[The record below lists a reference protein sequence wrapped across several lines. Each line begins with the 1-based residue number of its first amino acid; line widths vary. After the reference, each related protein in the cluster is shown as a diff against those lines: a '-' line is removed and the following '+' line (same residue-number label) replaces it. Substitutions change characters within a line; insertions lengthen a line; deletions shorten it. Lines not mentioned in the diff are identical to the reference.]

1 MIHQRVFSPTTMSKM
16 KSGDIEVSRD
26 KDKLREIEV
35 TLDFTPNA
43 LASVLYRQG
52 ETVILACVT
61 KADGLPRWF
70 PRDSQRGWVH
80 AEYSLLPGSTDSRF
94 RRERNGAKGR
104 TQEIERLVAR
114 SLRGAI
120 DLEQLGPIALTV
132 DCDVLNADGGTR
144 CASITAACIALRLA
158 VRRLIN
164 EGECLPIGL
173 RPSREDLKNGWKKP
187 NLSEEEKSNHEN
199 NVIMNDVAAVSVG
212 LIGDDIYLDLD
223 YILDSNADV
232 DMNVVM
238 TSNRE
243 FVEVQGTG
251 EESTYSREQLNS
263 LLDMAEKGNSLLHK
277 MKSKYYQM
285 LIEFSEQLKRIVR
298 WRAC

>member
-1 MIHQRVFSPTTMSKM
+1 MIHESDVRRPTMAKM
-16 KSGDIEVSRD
+16 KSGDFETDRE
-26 KDKLREIEV
+26 KDELREIEV

-43 LASVLYRQG
+43 LASILYRQG
-52 ETVILACVT
+52 NTVIMACVT

-70 PRDSQRGWVH
+70 PRDSNRGWVH
-80 AEYSLLPGSTDSRF
+80 AEYSLLPASTDSRF
-94 RRERNGAKGR
+94 RRERGGAKGR

-158 VRRLIN
+158 VRRLISS
-164 EGECLPIGL
+164 GECLPMNM
-173 RPSREDLKNGWKKP
+173 RPSREDLKNGWKAP
-187 NLSEEEKSNHEN
+187 TLSNGQKIKHEN
-199 NVIMNDVAAVSVG
+199 SVISNNVAAISVG
-212 LIGDDIYLDLD
+212 LMGDEIYLDLD

-238 TSNRE
+238 TSNGE

-251 EESTYSREQLNS
+251 EESTYSRKQLDA
-263 LLDMAEKGNSLLHK
+263 LLNMAEKGNATLHE
-277 MKSKYYQM
+277 MQ
-285 LIEFSEQLKRIVR
+285 IEVLKD
-298 WRAC
+298 AN

>member
-1 MIHQRVFSPTTMSKM
+1 MIHERVFSRPTMGKM
-16 KSGDIEVSRD
+16 KSADIDISREQ
-26 KDKLREIEV
+26 DKLRDIEV

-43 LASVLYRQG
+43 LSSVLYKQD

-61 KADGLPRWF
+61 KADALPRWF

-158 VRRLIN
+158 VRRLI
-164 EGECLPIGL
+164 EQSECLPIGL
-173 RPSREDLKNGWKKP
+173 RPSRDDLKNGWKKP
-187 NLSEEEKSNHEN
+187 ELTKEEKLDHEN
-199 NVIMNDVAAVSVG
+199 SVIRNNVAAVSVG
-212 LIGDDIYLDLD
+212 LIGDDIFLDLD

-232 DMNVVM
+232 DMNVIM
-238 TSNRE
+238 TSDGE

-251 EESTYSREQLNS
+251 EESTYTREQLNS
-263 LLDMAEKGNSLLHK
+263 LLDMAEKGNSLLH
-277 MKSKYYQM
+277 QM
-285 LIEFSEQLKRIVR
+285 QVKVLTD
-298 WRAC
+298 AN

>member
-35 TLDFTPNA
+35 SLDFTPNA

-164 EGECLPIGL
+164 EGECLPIGS

-238 TSNRE
+238 TSNGE

-263 LLDMAEKGNSLLHK
+263 LLDMAEKGNSLLHEMQVK
-277 MKSKYYQM
+277 VLSD
-285 LIEFSEQLKRIVR
+285 
-298 WRAC
+298 AN

>member
-1 MIHQRVFSPTTMSKM
+1 MSKM
-16 KSGDIEVSRD
+16 KSGDFEVSRD

-61 KADGLPRWF
+61 KAEGLPRWF

-120 DLEQLGPIALTV
+120 DLEQLGPIALTI

-144 CASITAACIALRLA
+144 CASITAACIAIRLA

-164 EGECLPIGL
+164 NGECLPIKL
-173 RPSREDLKNGWKKP
+173 RPTREDLKNGWEKP
-187 NLSEEEKSNHEN
+187 DLTQEEKYNHEN
-199 NVIMNDVAAVSVG
+199 MVIKNDVAAVSVG
-212 LIGDDIYLDLD
+212 LIDEDIYLDLD

-238 TSNRE
+238 TSDGQ

-251 EESTYSREQLNS
+251 EESTYTREQLDS
-263 LLDMAEKGNSLLHK
+263 LLDMAEKGNSLLHEMQK
-277 MKSKYYQM
+277 NI
-285 LIEFSEQLKRIVR
+285 LSE
-298 WRAC
+298 AN